1 MNEPTV
7 LDYIKSLF
15 NKNRRKILNS
25 RISTWGTENIN
36 YVEVNSDAPKGKKT
50 NRKYLLFGLLF
61 SLIGQF
67 LLEPPQRYII
77 FPIAFYCVA
86 IAFFWF
92 SLKNDK
98 LISFRKTSQKNN
110 LQSYLEINL
119 WLLIPSLILLPLAF
133 IYFANNQFTY
143 KNLSLWI
150 SGIVFFIISVWQ
162 SGEKTSIVSK
172 NPFSFY
178 LICSLFFLIAAF
190 YRFYLLNQVPGEMFS
205 DHAEK
210 LLDVID
216 ILNGKAPIFFVRNT
230 GREAIQ
236 FYLTA
241 AIIKIFN
248 TGITFTS
255 LKLGTT
261 FLGFLTLPFIYLLG
275 KQLFNKWVGIMTAF
289 FAGIAYWPNVISR
302 VGLRFSLYP
311 LFSAIAL
318 YFLFKG
324 LEEKRF
330 NQLILSG
337 LFLGFGLHG
346 YSPIRIVPILI
357 VVIIFLFYIKEKIR
371 DNRIFA
377 IKGLF
382 LLAFSA
388 FIIFLPLFRY
398 SIENPESFNY
408 RVLSRLTSMESP
420 INGSILIIFISNLW
434 KSLIMFFYK
443 NGVVW
448 VNSIPN
454 RPALDVVSAVFFLYG
469 MIIVIIRFRR
479 LRQWQDLS
487 LLVSIPILMLPSIMS
502 LAFPQ
507 ENPALN
513 RSGGVIVPV
522 FIIIGVGFINFVNVI
537 FFDIKKSISGIAG
550 GFLMLSLIFISMIQN
565 YDLVFSKYADQFM
578 ANAWNTSEIGIVVEQ
593 FVNKGNNPDNAYVIP
608 YPYWVDTRLVGINA
622 GFPQKDY
629 ALRAEDIKST
639 LNINGDKLFI
649 LMPEDRKSLDTLK
662 LLYPQVEEEFYY
674 SKTPG
679 KNFMVALIKNNN

>member
-1 MNEPTV
+1 
-7 LDYIKSLF
+7 
-15 NKNRRKILNS
+15 
-25 RISTWGTENIN
+25 
-36 YVEVNSDAPKGKKT
+36 
-50 NRKYLLFGLLF
+50 
-61 SLIGQF
+61 
-67 LLEPPQRYII
+67 
-77 FPIAFYCVA
+77 
-86 IAFFWF
+86 
-92 SLKNDK
+92 
-98 LISFRKTSQKNN
+98 
-110 LQSYLEINL
+110 
-119 WLLIPSLILLPLAF
+119 
-133 IYFANNQFTY
+133 
-143 KNLSLWI
+143 
-150 SGIVFFIISVWQ
+150 
-162 SGEKTSIVSK
+162 
-172 NPFSFY
+172 
-178 LICSLFFLIAAF
+178 
-190 YRFYLLNQVPGEMFS
+190 
-205 DHAEK
+205 
-210 LLDVID
+210 
-216 ILNGKAPIFFVRNT
+216 
-230 GREAIQ
+230 
-236 FYLTA
+236 
-241 AIIKIFN
+241 
-248 TGITFTS
+248 
-255 LKLGTT
+255 
-261 FLGFLTLPFIYLLG
+261 
-275 KQLFNKWVGIMTAF
+275 
-289 FAGIAYWPNVISR
+289 
-302 VGLRFSLYP
+302 
-311 LFSAIAL
+311 
-318 YFLFKG
+318 
-324 LEEKRF
+324 
-330 NQLILSG
+330 
-337 LFLGFGLHG
+337 
-346 YSPIRIVPILI
+346 
-357 VVIIFLFYIKEKIR
+357 
-371 DNRIFA
+371 
-377 IKGLF
+377 
-382 LLAFSA
+382 
-388 FIIFLPLFRY
+388 
-398 SIENPESFNY
+398 
-408 RVLSRLTSMESP
+408 MESP